1 MMIGKRKQRKYR
13 NKPVTYDGY
22 KFDSEAEGYR
32 YLTLKSLK
40 KAGIIS
46 ELEVHPEYPLQ
57 PAYRKCES
65 CKHIQDHIPYSRRKK
80 DIICECCGGKTVFID
95 GITYFADFRVVYTDK
110 VEEIEDVKGS
120 MAIITEAFAMKRKM
134 FEWIYRDKTLKIIIP
149 GKTGNKS

>member
-40 KAGIIS
+40 KAGLIS

-57 PAYRKCES
+57 SAFRKCMS
-65 CKHIQDHIPYSRRKK
+65 CNNIQDHVPNSRLKK
-80 DIICECCGGKTVFID
+80 DITCERCGGKTVFFD
-95 GITYFADFRVVYTDK
+95 AITYIADFRVVYTDNI
-110 VEEIEDVKGS
+110 EEIEDVKGS
-120 MAIITEAFAMKRKM
+120 MSIITDVFAMKRKM
-134 FEWIYRDKTLKIIIP
+134 FEWIYRDKKLKIVIP
-149 GKTGNKS
+149 GKTGNKI